1 MEERYPWDDRYDK
14 EEYVYGI
21 QPNDFIKQQL
31 QDHTPGK
38 VLFPAEGE
46 GRNVVYAATLG
57 WDAVAFD
64 LSEVGKQK
72 AQRLARKQE
81 VDINYIVGG
90 FEELDFPED
99 TFDCVALVYAHF
111 PATRT
116 EYHRKAIKW
125 LKPGGILLLEGF
137 SKQQIDRST
146 GGPKSLRMLFSEE
159 EMKEDFSPLSHFE
172 VSGHTIILQE
182 GIYHQ
187 GEADILRVVGVK

>member
-14 EEYVYGI
+14 EEYVYGT

-31 QDHTPGK
+31 RGIAPGK
-38 VLFPAEGE
+38 ILFPAEGE

-57 WDAVAFD
+57 WEADAFD

-72 AQRLARKQE
+72 ALKLANTHK

-90 FEELDFPED
+90 YQELDFPED
-99 TFDCVALVYAHF
+99 TFDCVALIYAHF
-111 PATRT
+111 PGTRT

-125 LKPGGILLLEGF
+125 LKPGGLLLLEGF
-137 SKQQIDRST
+137 SKQQINRST
-146 GGPKSLRMLFSEE
+146 GGPKSLKLLFSEE
-159 EMKEDFSPLSHFE
+159 EMKEDFAPLSHFE
-172 VSGHTIILQE
+172 VTGHTITLQE